1 MQKLFSLFL
10 ALLVTNALWAYD
22 FQLGNLYYNITSD
35 STVSVSDAKLSI
47 TTANIPETV
56 TYNGKTYSVTS
67 IGNTAFSGCSSLT
80 SITIPNSVTSI
91 GAWGALFEQ
100 MMQLAEKDQFVGYAV
115 YENPSLYNK
124 KCLIQLYSL
133 DGSDNYDRIML
144 TFPTQ
149 PANKKDLETQKLPSN
164 LFGSVKITLKLDTLK
179 EVINYKDDGTE
190 RWIFSKEYY
199 VVGPAKEKFYGFNDK
214 TTYEEVPNSDDL
226 NFEMIKD
233 NETVKI
239 SENFYNDLKETFGE
253 QIEYLHIENVTNVRP
268 RHPLEDLFLW
278 DLYQ

>member
-1 MQKLFSLFL
+1 
-10 ALLVTNALWAYD
+10 
-22 FQLGNLYYNITSD
+22 LYYNITSD

-80 SITIPNSVTSI
+80 SITIPNSVSSI

-100 MMQLAEKDQFVGYAV
+100 MMQLAEKDQFVAYAV

-164 LFGSVKITLKLDTLK
+164 LFGSVEITLKLDTLK